1 MAPYDRFYLTTES
14 ETEQEAD
21 AERGKYRLRR
31 VVADVLLA
39 AVLKAADVTAR
50 IIPNPFRVAAIFIGH
65 CARGKVEIFHR
76 FGGVGRA
83 TLWFAPACGGIGV
96 PWSIWSS
103 QPYISLL
110 MICFIGLYTRRSLLV
125 RKCIGL

>member
-83 TLWFAPACGGIGV
+83 TLWFC
-96 PWSIWSS
+96 S
-103 QPYISLL
+103 
-110 MICFIGLYTRRSLLV
+110 GLRRNRGALV
-125 RKCIGL
+125 NLVFTAIYFLIDDLFYWPLHA